1 MPSRRAKKVWD
12 MLLAE
17 AGGAAV
23 DEAARVTVAEAERD
37 LAKAGFDVEAERRKA
52 VEQLRKLGG

>member
-12 MLLAE
+12 KLLAE
-17 AGGAAV
+17 VGDAVV
-23 DEAARVTVAEAERD
+23 DEAASVTVAEAERD

-52 VEQLRKLGG
+52 AERLRKLGG